1 MLEVIGLSA
10 GYGRIPVLRDIRLS
24 CAANTC
30 VGVLGRNGMGKTTLL
45 RALMGKF
52 PPWRAACISMART

>member
-30 VGVLGRNGMGKTTLL
+30 VGVLGRNGMGT
-45 RALMGKF
+45 
-52 PPWRAACISMART
+52 